1 MTPHPFD
8 ALLFTG
14 IGAATA
20 LAVRYLY
27 RVEQDHRRERSK
39 RNHPTHKPGRINR

>member
-27 RVEQDHRRERSK
+27 HVEQNRRREQSK
-39 RNHPTHKPGRINR
+39 QNHPTHKPERINQ